1 MREYSRAEKI
11 NQYQETV
18 LSGELDLTALRKKL
32 EVENIGDEEVAIIVR
47 YMSNQLLRAEE
58 KKARRVQGKNIM
70 QGGFLLAFTG
80 VFLTLATYFG
90 WIDLGKFYLVA
101 YGPFFFGLL
110 LVFKG
115 RNMMNL

>member
-1 MREYSRAEKI
+1 MGEYSRAEKI
-11 NQYQETV
+11 NQYQSIV
-18 LSGELDLTALRKKL
+18 LSGELDLSTLREKL
-32 EVENIGDEEVAIIVR
+32 ETEDIGDEEVAIIVR

-58 KKARRVQGKNIM
+58 KKARKIQGKNIM
-70 QGGFLLAFTG
+70 QGGFLLAFAG

-90 WIDLGKFYLVA
+90 WIDFGRFYLVA
-101 YGPFFFGLL
+101 YGPFFGGLL